1 VSYDCIPTAVF
12 STPEIGTVGFTELD
26 AVGAG
31 YELDIYKA
39 KFRPMKHTMSGRGER
54 TIMKLVVDRK
64 SQKVLGVHIMGP
76 DAGEMVQVAAIALR
90 MGATKADFDS
100 TMALHPSAAEE
111 LVTMRE
117 KWVPPKLAAEQALRA
132 IPTERGVAST

>member
-1 VSYDCIPTAVF
+1 
-12 STPEIGTVGFTELD
+12 
-26 AVGAG
+26 
-31 YELDIYKA
+31 
-39 KFRPMKHTMSGRGER
+39 MKHTMSRRGER